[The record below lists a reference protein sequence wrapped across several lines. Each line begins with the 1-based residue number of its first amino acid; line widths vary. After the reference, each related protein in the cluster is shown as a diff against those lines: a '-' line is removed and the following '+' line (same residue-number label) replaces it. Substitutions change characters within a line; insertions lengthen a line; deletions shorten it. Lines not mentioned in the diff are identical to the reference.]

1 MSTFKPAAW
10 PRTLRSQGW
19 FGGTSKDNIYHRSW
33 MKNQGLPADLFDGR
47 PVIGICNT
55 WSQLTPCNA
64 HLRDLAERVKH
75 GIYEAGGLPLE
86 FPVFS
91 PGESTLRPTA
101 MMFRNLCAMDV
112 EEALRGTPLDGVVLM
127 VGCDKTTPA
136 LLMGASSV
144 DIPAIVVTGGP
155 MLNGKWRG
163 QDIGSGTSLW
173 QLSEDRKA
181 GKISTE
187 DFLEAEIAM
196 SRSPGSCNTMGT
208 ASSMAS
214 MAEALGMALSG
225 NAAIPA
231 VDSRRRVMAHLTGRR
246 IVQMVKDDLKPSDVM
261 TKQAFENAIRVNGA
275 IGGSTNAVI
284 HLLAIAGRLGVDLTL
299 DDWDRLGRDIPTIVN
314 LQPSG
319 KYLMEEFFYAGG
331 LPVVIK
337 ALADAGHIHKDAIT
351 VSGETMWD
359 QVAEVRNWNDD
370 VILPF
375 EKALTQHGGI
385 AVVKGNLAPNGA
397 VLKPSAASEHLM
409 THRGRAVVFEDIDDY
424 KAKIN
429 DESLDIDEN
438 CVMVL
443 KNCGPK
449 GYPGMA
455 EVGNMGLPPK
465 VLRKGITDM
474 VRISDARMSGTAYG
488 TVVLHTSPEAAAGGP
503 LAIVQNGDMIELDVP
518 KRRLHLDV
526 PDDEIARRLAAWQTT
541 VPVPTSGYASLY
553 YSHVI
558 GADKGADFDFL
569 LGGRGKEI
577 PKDSH

>member
-1 MSTFKPAAW
+1 MSTFKPAVW
-10 PRTLRSQGW
+10 PRKLRSTEW
-19 FGGTSKDNIYHRSW
+19 FGGNSRDHIYHRSW

-91 PGESTLRPTA
+91 AGESSLRPTA
-101 MMFRNLCAMDV
+101 MMYRNMAAMDV
-112 EEALRGTPLDGVVLM
+112 EEALRANPLDGVVLLA
-127 VGCDKTTPA
+127 GCDKTTPA
-136 LLMGASSV
+136 LLMGAASV
-144 DIPAIVVTGGP
+144 DIPAIVVSGGP
-155 MLNGKWRG
+155 MLNGWFRG
-163 QDIGSGTSLW
+163 ERVGSGTALW
-173 QLSEDRKA
+173 QMSEDIKA
-181 GKISTE
+181 GKMSRE
-187 DFLEAEIAM
+187 DFLEAEQSM

-208 ASSMAS
+208 ASTMAS

-231 VDSRRRVMAHLTGRR
+231 VDSRRRVVAHLTGRR
-246 IVQMVKDDLKPSDVM
+246 IVQMVKDDLKPSDIM
-261 TKQAFENAIRVNGA
+261 TRHAFENAIRVNGS

-284 HLLAIAGRLGVDLTL
+284 HLLAIAGRVGVDLTL
-299 DDWDRLGRDIPTIVN
+299 DDWDHLGQDIPTIVN
-314 LQPSG
+314 LMPSG

-331 LPVVIK
+331 LPVVIRMLGEGGK
-337 ALADAGHIHKDAIT
+337 LHKSALT
-351 VSGETMWD
+351 VSGETIWEE
-359 QVAEVRNWNDD
+359 VKGVRNWNED
-370 VILPF
+370 VIRPVD
-375 EKALTQHGGI
+375 KALTAKGGI
-385 AVVKGNLAPNGA
+385 AVLRGNLAPRGA
-397 VLKPSAASEHLM
+397 VLKPSAASPHLM
-409 THRGRAVVFEDIDDY
+409 QHRGRAVVFEDIDDY

-429 DESLDIDEN
+429 DESLDIDEH

-443 KNCGPK
+443 KNCGPR

-488 TVVLHTSPEAAAGGP
+488 TVVLHTTPEAAAGGP
-503 LAIVQNGDMIELDVP
+503 LAVVRDGDMIELDVEA
-518 KRRLHLDV
+518 RRIHLDI
-526 PDDEIARRLAAWQTT
+526 PEAELRQRLAEWQPT
-541 VPVPTSGYASLY
+541 VEPPTSGYIKLFHD
-553 YSHVI
+553 HVE
-558 GADKGADFDFL
+558 GADSGADFDFL
-569 LGGRGKEI
+569 KGCRGAGI